1 LSADDTNSGCI
12 TASTV
17 LERHDDTR
25 ANSPLGADADRYGGH
40 LPRVLSWRKIATDIE
55 TPEDG
60 IRLRELLAWCAL
72 VRRSAAE
79 MISLRLAVPAVLGA
93 AALAGFLTYFVT
105 PPPSVEANQQ
115 LLPAERMLEA
125 DMRTPKNV
133 DRRPSAEERAASFQQ
148 PAEAILKQATAAQ
161 QPAEVQEA
169 SAGTDEPAIT
179 WPIPLPRRRPIPR
192 GP

>member
-1 LSADDTNSGCI
+1 MAQN
-12 TASTV
+12 
-17 LERHDDTR
+17 R
-25 ANSPLGADADRYGGH
+25 NGH
-40 LPRVLSWRKIATDIE
+40 W

>member
-1 LSADDTNSGCI
+1 MAQN
-12 TASTV
+12 
-17 LERHDDTR
+17 R
-25 ANSPLGADADRYGGH
+25 NGH
-40 LPRVLSWRKIATDIE
+40 W

-60 IRLRELLAWCAL
+60 IRLRELLASCAL

-192 GP
+192 GPEFLGDTDAKEPAQELPKGLQSVGN

>member
-1 LSADDTNSGCI
+1 MAQNSN
-12 TASTV
+12 
-17 LERHDDTR
+17 RH
-25 ANSPLGADADRYGGH
+25 
-40 LPRVLSWRKIATDIE
+40 W

-60 IRLRELLAWCAL
+60 IRLRELLASCAL

-115 LLPAERMLEA
+115 LPAERMLEA
-125 DMRTPKNV
+125 DMRTPKNIY
-133 DRRPSAEERAASFQQ
+133 RRPSAEKRAASFQQ
-148 PAEAILKQATAAQ
+148 AAEAILKQATAAQ

-192 GP
+192 RP